1 MYLCRKR
8 RVALMLNHVLL
19 LSIMIT
25 TFGLLIG
32 LPASLVHEAMAIDD
46 IFGSQNIQSN
56 LQIVQSSSANIK
68 SSAASNSLIICPLT
82 PPFICDGTNEDDI
95 IIGTPVKDTIN
106 GFEGNDKIQGNNFPD
121 IVFGGPG
128 NDVISGGEGT
138 DTLFG
143 EDGNDVVQGD
153 SGTNVVFGGGGA
165 SIYGGKGDDTL
176 LGGSDNDILTG
187 GPGHDYFDC
196 NEGWDT
202 VTDFDSNDDTVNNNC
217 EKLIKK

>member
-1 MYLCRKR
+1 MYLYTKR
-8 RVALMLNHVLL
+8 SVALMLTHVLL
-19 LSIMIT
+19 LLVIIN
-25 TFGLLIG
+25 GLLIAI
-32 LPASLVHEAMAIDD
+32 PASIIPKAMGIDD

-56 LQIVQSSSANIK
+56 LQSIGSSSVNIPSSSA
-68 SSAASNSLIICPLT
+68 SASDSLIICPLS

-95 IIGTPVKDTIN
+95 IIGTPVGDTIN
-106 GFEGNDKIQGNNFPD
+106 GFEGNDKIQGNGNPD
-121 IVFGGPG
+121 VVFGGPG
-128 NDVISGGEGT
+128 NDIISGGEGT

-143 EDGNDVVQGD
+143 EDGNDVIQGD

-202 VTDFDSNDDTVNNNC
+202 VTDFSSNDDTVNNNC